1 MLAFTM
7 ILGPERGG
15 GKDAIPEL
23 NGGSILGGRGDMSLL
38 RRYGGCNPFRG
49 GGVKVALA
57 DGGNNLEGDPGIGGM
72 GALFLI
78 ATFLV
83 FSRGCCNPG
92 GGGGKPVI

>member
-1 MLAFTM
+1 M
-7 ILGPERGG
+7 IRGPERGG
-15 GKDAIPEL
+15 GKDVIPVL

-38 RRYGGCNPFRG
+38 LRYGGCNPLRG

-57 DGGNNLEGDPGIGGM
+57 DGGNNLEGDIGIGGI

-78 ATFLV
+78 ATFVV